1 MHWNRSGDSLTTGHC
16 FVNQLFFPTLLPSSS
31 PWLTM
36 PKMSF
41 PSLTIRSL
49 GIFPNASKPKSGLS
63 SIMPDSRGLIELV
76 NKLQN
81 YFKSNGLGT
90 RKIELPQIVVVGSQ
104 SSGKSSVLDG
114 LVGFSILPRGSG
126 TVTKCPIIVQLITTD
141 AGKEEE
147 GIELQDFLE
156 DGRSQDYDEVRAKI
170 ATLMERNGGAI
181 VDTPIIV
188 RVYSP
193 NVVTLTVVDLPGIKR
208 IASYGEPSDLDK
220 RIVSLSRKYINEK
233 NAIILAVSPA
243 NYEICNSEGLLLAKE
258 ADPEGNRTIGVLTKL
273 DLMDE
278 GTDARGL
285 LTGMSKDV
293 QVKLGMIGVV
303 NRSQKDIENNFTVE
317 QQIAKEKS
325 FLSNNYGDLIG
336 QNGVPFLRKRL
347 NELLVQHI
355 YKCLPE
361 LMEKLEDML
370 KQCNKQLTEIPN
382 VMTETDKLEFVIKVL
397 HRFENEIKKE
407 IQGSPRTPE
416 YHHLY
421 GGIVIK
427 DIFEKHFAKD
437 MEAAENTS
445 DGSITD
451 SMIFKA
457 FRNSGS
463 YDSMFLNPEA
473 VFRKLAQNQIHHIE
487 GPALKCAERVYDEI
501 MKIADRNLAEEND
514 HAFKYFPELRQL
526 FKRVI
531 NHILD
536 ENLDELKKQ
545 IIEYIR
551 VQSSVVFSMDYKFL
565 QRDCRPS
572 EELEKE
578 LYVGDGENSSDTKMS
593 QVVPVVE
600 TGVKLYFRWIKS
612 HVQDYIPKLVTD
624 KLIIPFTNDAG
635 FGVALKVSVMKDY
648 KTLIQ
653 LPENALECRERD
665 LILSEHLVEVIAEV
679 KEMLNSCNQ
688 KDHEKL
694 YDDDDVE

>member
-1 MHWNRSGDSLTTGHC
+1 MH
-16 FVNQLFFPTLLPSSS
+16 PSSS

-41 PSLTIRSL
+41 PLTIRSL

-76 NKLQN
+76 NKLQKLFQVKWTWN
-81 YFKSNGLGT
+81 TKN
-90 RKIELPQIVVVGSQ
+90 RVAQIVVVGSQ

-170 ATLMERNGGAI
+170 AALMERNGGAI
-181 VDTPIIV
+181 VDAIIV

-208 IASYGEPSDLDK
+208 IVSYGEPSDLDE

-303 NRSQKDIENNFTVE
+303 NRSQKDIENNFT
-317 QQIAKEKS
+317 EKS

-370 KQCNKQLTEIPN
+370 KQCNKQLAEIPN
-382 VMTETDKLEFVIKVL
+382 VMTETDKFLIQVL

-437 MEAAENTS
+437 MEAAEKTS
-445 DGSITD
+445 DGSMTPCVCNNFYISTYGILLLD
-451 SMIFKA
+451 GTEANYF
-457 FRNSGS
+457 
-463 YDSMFLNPEA
+463 A

-531 NHILD
+531 NRILD
-536 ENLDELKKQ
+536 GNLDEVKKQ

-565 QRDCRPS
+565 QEIADLRRK
-572 EELEKE
+572 LEKE
-578 LYVGDGENSSDTKMS
+578 LYVGDGENSSDNENEPGM
-593 QVVPVVE
+593 
-600 TGVKLYFRWIKS
+600 VKLYFRWIKS
-612 HVQDYIPKLVTD
+612 HVQDYIPKLVAD

-653 LPENALECRERD
+653 LPKTLWN
-665 LILSEHLVEVIAEV
+665 VV
-679 KEMLNSCNQ
+679 KEI
-688 KDHEKL
+688 
-694 YDDDDVE
+694 